1 MVQWGA
7 TGTVL
12 VARFFYATGTV
23 LVARFFYT
31 GDIMEMTGL
40 KKEEIEDIR
49 KSMLHESK
57 EDAI

>member
-1 MVQWGA
+1 MVQWG
-7 TGTVL
+7 
-12 VARFFYATGTV
+12 ATGTV

>member
-12 VARFFYATGTV
+12 VARFFYTE
-23 LVARFFYT
+23 
-31 GDIMEMTGL
+31 DIMEITGL

-49 KSMLHESK
+49 KSMLDESK